1 MALWYLSKSSGRSF
15 SWANSSTS
23 LGDGKRVAKD
33 ALRRPLRVVRV
44 VAGQQHQIVPDA
56 LVFAYELLTRD
67 TPAAGSRLELR
78 IRPLEARCPSCG
90 WQGALEP
97 PVFLCGAC
105 GQGGIELLGG
115 NELYLESL
123 EVARDGE
130 RPPAGGENS
139 AAETDR

>member
-1 MALWYLSKSSGRSF
+1 M
-15 SWANSSTS
+15 
-23 LGDGKRVAKD
+23 
-33 ALRRPLRVVRV
+33 
-44 VAGQQHQIVPDA
+44 PDA

-78 IRPLEARCPSCG
+78 IRPLEARCLSCG